1 MSGDP
6 LICSF
11 DVSVSRGCAP
21 GCSGDQPHT
30 VLPPFYPDS
39 ASSFV
44 SQKEAKTFFE
54 KLDKIFQETGLSL
67 KWLIFANLALMIVP
81 LVIIVIL
88 IVTKVL
94 EGIGLAVLVIV
105 PLALIFLPFL
115 SFIGYRLLA
124 MNKRKTRIMEELD
137 NWNTNEGTSRGI
149 YFALGGEDGRNGP
162 SDDDFW
168 LGIYPRTLR
177 QGNTV
182 TAVIQTNPKI
192 HLYVNPTAR
201 KEYCSKAGLEFYLPP
216 QYIPV
221 QVPGAVAYTMNN
233 V

>member
-1 MSGDP
+1 MTKIY
-6 LICSF
+6 LILH
-11 DVSVSRGCAP
+11 R
-21 GCSGDQPHT
+21 
-30 VLPPFYPDS
+30 
-39 ASSFV
+39 
-44 SQKEAKTFFE
+44 
-54 KLDKIFQETGLSL
+54 
-67 KWLIFANLALMIVP
+67 
-81 LVIIVIL
+81 
-88 IVTKVL
+88 VL

-124 MNKRKTRIMEELD
+124 MNKRKTRIMEALD
-137 NWNTNEGTSRGI
+137 DWNTNEGTSRGI

-168 LGIYPRTLR
+168 LGIYPLR
-177 QGNTV
+177 RGNTV
-182 TAVIQTNPKI
+182 TVVFQTKYEEFIIIVFKNKDFFTTLNFSPKI

-216 QYIPV
+216 QYVPV